1 MQGWIC
7 LHREITE
14 HWIWDDK
21 PFSKGQAW
29 IDILL
34 RANHQRDS
42 VLVGTS
48 VYEVDKGE
56 FITSK
61 KKLYESWGWSNRKFD
76 NFFELL
82 QKSKMIAYKKHNN
95 KIVVKVLNYGKY
107 QGFGKSE
114 STQNAYETHT
124 QRTTDA
130 HRKHNESTTKAY
142 RKHSECTQ
150 TTMLN
155 NDNNIN
161 NIRETIKDRK
171 TERETD
177 FKINKLK
184 APTLTEINRF
194 IQSENLKC
202 NGNDFFDYYSA
213 NGWVVGKTPMQD
225 WKAMCRKWSRTDEKK
240 SSSSGKIK
248 SAPTYDLNKIK
259 ADAWNN
265 TEFKE

>member
-14 HWIWDDK
+14 HWLWDDK

-29 IDILL
+29 IDMLL

-61 KKLYESWGWSNRKFD
+61 KKLYESWGWSNRKLE

-82 QKSKMIAYKKHNN
+82 KKSEMIAVKKHSN

-107 QGFGKSE
+107 QGFDKDKSI
-114 STQNAYETHT
+114 QNAYETHT
-124 QRTTDA
+124 QRIPNA
-130 HRKHNESTTKAY
+130 HQ
-142 RKHSECTQ
+142 KHSQSTQ
-150 TTMLN
+150 TTMIN

-161 NIRETIKDRK
+161 NN
-171 TERETD
+171 ERVKQTD
-177 FKINKLK
+177 FKLK
-184 APTLTEINRF
+184 TPTLSEINRF
-194 IQSENLKC
+194 IELENLKC

-213 NGWVVGKTPMQD
+213 NGWMVGKTPMRD

-248 SAPTYDLNKIK
+248 SAPTYDLNQIK